1 MRYCSHM
8 KSGLAI
14 IALVA
19 LGCAGRTRPATNPLS
34 NRCELSIF
42 NRTVHALDIRVGH
55 WLTSYSIGAVNTGE
69 KVSHAVSCAEG
80 GVWITGVA
88 IPTSVGAPVRFH
100 SVQDWVDVFPGER
113 ANLSLHWP

>member
-1 MRYCSHM
+1 M

-19 LGCAGRTRPATNPLS
+19 LGCAGRMRPDTNPLS
-34 NRCELSIF
+34 NRCELSIY

-55 WLTSYSIGAVNTGE
+55 WLTNHSFGAVNTGE
-69 KVSHAVSCAEG
+69 SLTHSVSCADRT
-80 GVWITGVA
+80 VWIAGFA
-88 IPTSVGAPVRFH
+88 IPEFVGAPLRFH
-100 SVQDWVDVFPGER
+100 AVQEWVDVTPGQR